1 MIKLL
6 AISAALVVAMPAAA
20 QDARPDFSG
29 FWGPDFV
36 TDTTIRMPD
45 LLEKLPADAVLIED
59 TGAAEFPRGEFGGLV
74 LTAEGAAH
82 AATWDA
88 GQEMTIQRVCL
99 PPSIVYAVQGP
110 FPFEVF
116 QTPTLIVFK
125 YEYFDQVRLIFMDGR
140 SAPDNQP
147 HSKTGYSVG
156 HWEGEDL
163 VIETSHIAASTIT
176 NNGLDHT
183 DGIVM
188 VERYRLSDDGTR
200 LHATQWFS
208 DPAVIETDG
217 ARYITW
223 IQPLDRV
230 VAVQHVRLAQ
240 DIGLADQFCVS
251 GIVGLDALDHH
262 FLQRALQAHDAAFAG
277 AAVDDQLGD
286 HGIVIGRDLVAGV
299 EPESTRTCMPPAG

>member
-1 MIKLL
+1 MMIRLL
-6 AISAALVVAMPAAA
+6 ATCAALAVAMPAAA
-20 QDARPDFSG
+20 QDAVPDMSG

-36 TDTTIRMPD
+36 TDTATRMPG
-45 LLEKLPADAVLIED
+45 LLEQLPADAVLIED

-74 LTAEGAAH
+74 LTPEAAAH

-88 GQEMTIQRVCL
+88 SQEMTIQRVCL

-116 QTPTLIVFK
+116 QTPELVVFK

-140 SAPDNQP
+140 SAPENQP
-147 HSKTGYSVG
+147 HSKMGFSTGR
-156 HWEGEDL
+156 WEGQDL

-223 IQPLDRV
+223 TARPGE
-230 VAVQHVRLAQ
+230 HVYPYECDPSFALEYAQ
-240 DIGLADQFCVS
+240 
-251 GIVGLDALDHH
+251 VG
-262 FLQRALQAHDAAFAG
+262 G
-277 AAVDDQLGD
+277 
-286 HGIVIGRDLVAGV
+286 
-299 EPESTRTCMPPAG
+299 E